1 MVLNEGNQWKDTFKD
16 LPAYEKND
24 DGDVVAINY
33 TVVEE
38 AVPAYE
44 PIYIMLP
51 TTEDEIQ
58 ITNTLIENKISI
70 NKAWVGDRA
79 SYRPDDIDVN
89 VVYNDKVVDTI
100 TLTEANNWQYVD
112 KGGNKFYTWYG
123 SMEGLRFEEKDVPGS
138 YISSKNNYP
147 TLVGGTEYEVTIT
160 NTYYEYEPDEGDQIV
175 VRKVWVGGDEENR
188 PEVKIQLYKNGRK
201 YRKEAE
207 LSESKHYSEN
217 WRYVWDDVTVD
228 KYTEWDVKE
237 IDVPAGYVST
247 VTKVNDY
254 YFIVTNTWVD
264 EKPMPNTGK

>member
-38 AVPAYE
+38 AVPGYE

-79 SYRPDDIDVN
+79 SWRPDDIDVN

-100 TLTEANNWQYVD
+100 TLTEANNWSAE
-112 KGGNKFYTWYG
+112 YTWYG

-207 LSESKHYSEN
+207 LSESEHYSEN
-217 WRYVWDDVTVD
+217 WRYVWDDVTAD